1 MKDLKDEE
9 IKEIIEFD
17 LRLKEWQMTQI
28 LMSNQ
33 LQFQH

>member
-28 LMSNQ
+28 LMSN
-33 LQFQH
+33 